1 MQEEKEGTH
10 DQAKLARD
18 AHSDDQVAHSD
29 AHQVAHPDAHPDV
42 HQVAHPD
49 AHHVARPDAHHVA
62 HSHAQ
67 QHDLL
72 PSGREWFQIL
82 NIKGRIKKSFEY
94 FSSTTDKIVPKPTPT
109 SSS

>member
-29 AHQVAHPDAHPDV
+29 A

-94 FSSTTDKIVPKPTPT
+94 FSSTTDKIVPNPTPT

>member
-29 AHQVAHPDAHPDV
+29 AHQVAHPDAH
-42 HQVAHPD
+42 
-49 AHHVARPDAHHVA
+49 HVARPDAHHVA

-72 PSGREWFQIL
+72 PSGRERFQI
-82 NIKGRIKKSFEY
+82 
-94 FSSTTDKIVPKPTPT
+94 
-109 SSS
+109 

>member
-29 AHQVAHPDAHPDV
+29 A

-82 NIKGRIKKSFEY
+82 NIKGRIKKVLSIF
-94 FSSTTDKIVPKPTPT
+94 PQTPT
-109 SSS
+109 K

>member
-10 DQAKLARD
+10 DQAKLAG
-18 AHSDDQVAHSD
+18 VAYPD
-29 AHQVAHPDAHPDV
+29 AHQVAHPD
-42 HQVAHPD
+42 
-49 AHHVARPDAHHVA
+49 
-62 HSHAQ
+62 AQ

-94 FSSTTDKIVPKPTPT
+94 FSSTTDKIVPNPTPT